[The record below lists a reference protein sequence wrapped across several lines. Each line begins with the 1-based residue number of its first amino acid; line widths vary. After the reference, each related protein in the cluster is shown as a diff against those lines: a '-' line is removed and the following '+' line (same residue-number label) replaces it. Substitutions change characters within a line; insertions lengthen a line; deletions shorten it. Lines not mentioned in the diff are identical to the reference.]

1 MCCHF
6 SQFSETVEF
15 LKYHNMYNSSLEKKE
30 RNYCREKL
38 KLKLIQYEENETVKK
53 YQI

>member
-1 MCCHF
+1 MIHH
-6 SQFSETVEF
+6 
-15 LKYHNMYNSSLEKKE
+15 LKKKE
-30 RNYCREKL
+30 RNYCREKLKL

>member
-1 MCCHF
+1 MIHH
-6 SQFSETVEF
+6 
-15 LKYHNMYNSSLEKKE
+15 LKKKE